1 MFIRTAS
8 LAVAVVRVSLGPR
21 PPPVLKN
28 GGGLE
33 PRLGEGHILLRE
45 DKAEVPAN

>member
-21 PPPVLKN
+21 PSPVLKN
-28 GGGLE
+28 GGRPE
-33 PRLGEGHILLRE
+33 NEAR
-45 DKAEVPAN
+45 